1 MSLDEK
7 TRQDLER
14 FHEEIAASGLTLD
27 GVRALVAGSRRDG
40 TRDLLTGLPNRAAFD
55 ERLQREVGR
64 AGRYGAELSL
74 VLLDLDDF
82 AGINERVGHDAA
94 DAVLCDFA
102 RLLVGLRDGDEC
114 FRIGADQF
122 ALVLPETD
130 AAGAAVV
137 AERVASAPIAKGRI
151 SLSYGIAEFAA
162 GPAEDLLRSA
172 ELALIAAKRARKA
185 PRLSVA

>member
-1 MSLDEK
+1 MSE
-7 TRQDLER
+7 DLQR
-14 FHEEIAASGLTLD
+14 FHDEILARGLTLD
-27 GVRALVAGSRRDG
+27 DVRALIATNNRDG

-64 AGRYGAELSL
+64 AGRYGTAFSL

-102 RLLVGLRDGDEC
+102 RMLAGLRDGDEC
-114 FRIGADQF
+114 FRIGADRF
-122 ALVLPETD
+122 AVVLPETD
-130 AAGAAVV
+130 APGAAVV
-137 AERVASAPIAKGRI
+137 ADRVASAPIAKGRI
-151 SLSYGIAEFAA
+151 SLSYGVAEFAA

-172 ELALIAAKRARKA
+172 ELALAGAKRARKA